1 MRDYTVITYPPP
13 PAKRDS
19 SGGGSRTRS
28 LSPPR
33 VVDVKLVNSPQEA
46 AEKAGVQPG
55 GRALVVIEARGF
67 TRAEKAPLEATD
79 ANFQPL
85 PIAATP

>member
-1 MRDYTVITYPPP
+1 
-13 PAKRDS
+13 
-19 SGGGSRTRS
+19 
-28 LSPPR
+28 
-33 VVDVKLVNSPQEA
+33 
-46 AEKAGVQPG
+46 VQPG